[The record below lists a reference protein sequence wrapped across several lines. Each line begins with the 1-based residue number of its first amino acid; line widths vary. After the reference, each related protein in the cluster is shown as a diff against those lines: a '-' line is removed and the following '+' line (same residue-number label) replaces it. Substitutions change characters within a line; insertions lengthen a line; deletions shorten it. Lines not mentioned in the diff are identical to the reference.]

1 MLYLQGDKGDKG
13 DTGAKG
19 LKGHTGH
26 KGDQVRQISFYQ
38 CYFQPS
44 AMTRLFRCAEVHHVF
59 PCVCSGAHGTSGTK
73 RESGKSCYNL
83 FVCFKWICE

>member
-1 MLYLQGDKGDKG
+1 MFSESIKFTEWISYLQGDKGDKG

-38 CYFQPS
+38 NYIPNKPYS
-44 AMTRLFRCAEVHHVF
+44 IRKSRCGELNIFSHV
-59 PCVCSGAHGTSGTK
+59 
-73 RESGKSCYNL
+73 L
-83 FVCFKWICE
+83 